1 MVLIQH
7 DFIQTFSSSGS
18 HFGTILSII
27 KKSNIY
33 IDLILEQYQ
42 FEKYFKHLLFDHK
55 KLVIPGLGRFFLD
68 RLPASFSVDRLQIS
82 PPSYHL
88 RFEKDFIQQDYDS
101 VHFLKKYYPATS
113 ENEFSNYSKHLVNKL
128 LTRGHIKIDDLGR
141 LHFQDGEIIYEK
153 DIETQNMLTKGFPVL
168 TLSNLR
174 TLFPPVLP
182 ATLERIGGISGFWA
196 RWIPFAI
203 AAILTLGVIGLGYKI
218 NQTSISPPPKKENKP
233 PLVNIDSLNE
243 SGDVD
248 TNDISNEGEEVKDS
262 MIKSIEDSGT
272 NAAGVKTKK
281 CIIITGA
288 YKTRRYKDLM
298 IENLEKRGLKV
309 FTETSSSGLTRVG
322 FEFECAETDLQQ
334 YLDSIRTAIQNDAW
348 YLIPDFSKKQG

>member
-1 MVLIQH
+1 MVLMLP
-7 DFIQTFSSSGS
+7 DFISEISSSGS
-18 HFGTILSII
+18 HFGIILSII

-101 VHFLKKYYPATS
+101 VYFLKKYYPATS

-153 DIETQNMLTKGFPVL
+153 DVETQNMLTKGFPVL

-182 ATLERIGGISGFWA
+182 ATLERIGGISGLWA
-196 RWIPFAI
+196 RWIPFTI
-203 AAILTLGVIGLGYKI
+203 AALLTLGVIGLGYKI
-218 NQTSISPPPKKENKP
+218 NQTSVTSPPKKEIKP
-233 PLVNIDSLNE
+233 PVVNLDSVNG
-243 SGDVD
+243 SKNVD
-248 TNDISNEGEEVKDS
+248 TNDIETGQEELIDS
-262 MIKSIEDSGT
+262 MVKSIEDTGT

-288 YKTRRYKDLM
+288 YKTRKYKDLM
-298 IENLEKRGLKV
+298 IENLQKRGLKV